1 MSELSDLLV
10 AIGTLVSTVGGTVVL
25 VWTSV
30 VQPRRQRDT
39 AQKAARTATTAL
51 LDALADGEITPA
63 ELSEIRK
70 LSEEEEK
77 REGT

>member
-70 LSEEEEK
+70 LSEEEK